1 MLVRSDMVMLLS
13 FRSMLLSGTWSL
25 RINRLHQYL
34 IENLPAYSS
43 SGCAIYPPAGLEL
56 APAGPTPTEVTL
68 VYKSYP
74 QNLTNPSDIEGET
87 KLQIDV
93 QLTPGTYLS
102 QQRRCFFTWPRSP
115 VGNVSDCRSRG
126 CEFNPG
132 PVPYFCGDRL

>member
-1 MLVRSDMVMLLS
+1 MVMLLYS
-13 FRSMLLSGTWSL
+13 RSMLLSCTWSL

-34 IENLPAYSS
+34 IENLPAYSA

-56 APAGPTPTEVTL
+56 APAGPIPTELAL

-93 QLTPGTYLS
+93 QLTPGIYLT
-102 QQRRCFFTWPRSP
+102 QLRRFFFLPGHVAQTVTCLTADP
-115 VGNVSDCRSRG
+115 GVSS
-126 CEFNPG
+126 
-132 PVPYFCGDRL
+132 